1 MPEPN
6 EGFVGCS
13 TCGRIVRTEDVNTRG
28 KCVLCA
34 GGARAAAAATED
46 AQAEEDPGTVP
57 GVTGPEDH
65 PEP

>member
-1 MPEPN
+1 
-6 EGFVGCS
+6 
-13 TCGRIVRTEDVNTRG
+13 
-28 KCVLCA
+28 VLCA